1 MIKSKL
7 IKKIGYNVLNTICPN
22 GINVAMKNFS
32 LKLPVD
38 YFRLFPKNYEDENFQ
53 FIDRSLKPGHT
64 VLDIGAH
71 IGLTAVLFGQKV
83 TPNGR
88 VFSFEPTPVSYG
100 VLKETIRINKLEQV
114 ITPVN
119 SPVTDKSG
127 TVNFYISNT
136 AVDVA
141 NSLVAWEKGK
151 ELHGIQLNATC
162 VDDFVKSQKITK
174 VDFMK
179 IDAEGVEYK
188 VLNGAKET
196 LTTHKP
202 LVILAL
208 HPTAVATNGDSLK
221 DIYSFLKEIGYKIFL
236 DQKEIN
242 EDSFCRQTGLFDV
255 HLSFTNL

>member
-1 MIKSKL
+1 MIRSNH
-7 IKKIGYNVLNTICPN
+7 IKKFGYSALNILCPN
-22 GINVAMKNFS
+22 GIKVNMQDFS

-38 YFRLFPKNYEDENFQ
+38 YFRLFPKNYEHENFQ
-53 FIDRSLKPGHT
+53 FINTNLKLGQT

-71 IGLTAVLFGQKV
+71 IGLTAILFGQKV
-83 TPNGR
+83 GNKGR
-88 VFSFEPTPVSYG
+88 VFSFEPTPISFKT
-100 VLKETIRINKLEQV
+100 LKETIRINNLEKV
-114 ITPVN
+114 ITAVN

-127 TVNFYISNT
+127 QVNFYISDT

-151 ELHGIQLNATC
+151 ELHGITLNATS
-162 VDDFVKSQKITK
+162 VDDFIQQQKIEK

-196 LTTHKP
+196 LKTHKP

-208 HPTAVATNGDSLK
+208 HPVALNTNGDSLK
-221 DIYSFLKEIGYKIFL
+221 EIYIFVKALGYQIFL
-236 DQKEIN
+236 DDQEIS
-242 EDSFCRQTGLFDV
+242 EDFFCRQTGLFDV
-255 HLSFTNL
+255 HLSFKSL

>member
-1 MIKSKL
+1 MIRSKL
-7 IKKIGYNVLNTICPN
+7 IKKAGYSVLNMLCPN
-22 GINVAMKNFS
+22 GIKVEMKNFS

-38 YFRLFPKNYEDENFQ
+38 YFRLFPKEYEDENFQ
-53 FIDRSLKPGHT
+53 FINNSLKLNNT

-83 TPNGR
+83 GSKGR
-88 VFSFEPTPVSYG
+88 VFSFEPTPISFN
-100 VLKETIRINKLEQV
+100 VLKETIRINKLENV
-114 ITPVN
+114 ISPVN

-127 TVNFYISNT
+127 KVNFYISNT

-151 ELHGIQLNATC
+151 ELHGITLNATS
-162 VDDFVKSQKITK
+162 VDDFVRKQKIAK

-196 LTTHKP
+196 LKTHRP

-208 HPTAVATNGDSLK
+208 HPTAIITNGDSLK
-221 DIYSFLKEIGYKIFL
+221 EIYTFVKDIGYKIFL
-236 DQKEIN
+236 DQKEMN
-242 EDSFCRQTGLFDV
+242 ENQFCNQTGLFDV
-255 HLSFTNL
+255 HLSFTSL